1 MRRPIEDG
9 LSLLVGA
16 GIGMGL
22 MYLLDPEAGPQRRQ
36 RVAKATGEMMGQGQS
51 MLGSA
56 WHSVSETAAAA
67 GNTIADRAHSFADH
81 LDPGEARA
89 AGKRLH
95 KRGVKMFNRA
105 SDTVSDTSE
114 GVMSRAGHLRDA
126 FMDRIHFARKNAR
139 GAADRTAAFMG
150 YERPHSSSR
159 IAGQTACALGSLAL
173 GAGLWYLFDPRLGAG
188 RRSWLI
194 NKGRRVLRETGEFL
208 RVSGRYVADKMHG
221 AVAEGRTHLMNPP
234 VPDEKLQ
241 EHIRAKLGHWVNHA
255 GAIDVIVS
263 GGHVTLRGLIP
274 ADEIQKVC
282 SGVTGLRGVV
292 DVDNQLMAGDPS
304 QASTLGANRS
314 IPTAM

>member
-1 MRRPIEDG
+1 MRRPLEDG

-22 MYLLDPEAGPQRRQ
+22 MYLLDPEAGPKRRQ
-36 RVAKATGEMMGQGQS
+36 RVARATGEMMGQGQS

-56 WHSVSETAAAA
+56 WETISETAAAA
-67 GNTIADRAHSFADH
+67 GNSIADRAHNFADH
-81 LDPGEARA
+81 LDPDDARA

-95 KRGVKMFNRA
+95 KRGLHLFNRA
-105 SDTVSDTSE
+105 SDSVSD
-114 GVMSRAGHLRDA
+114 AGDSISSTAGSLRDRL
-126 FMDRIHFARKNAR
+126 MDRIHYARKNAR

-173 GAGLWYLFDPRLGAG
+173 GAGLWYLFDPQQGAG
-188 RRSWLI
+188 RRSWLV
-194 NKGRRVLRETGEFL
+194 NKSGRILRETGSFL
-208 RVSGRYVADKMHG
+208 RTSGRYVSDKMQG

-255 GAIDVIVS
+255 GAVDVSVS
-263 GGHVTLRGLIP
+263 AGHVTLRGVLP
-274 ADEIQKVC
+274 ADEIPKVY
-282 SGVTGLRGVV
+282 SGVAGLRGVV

-304 QASTLGANRS
+304 QAASLGANRS